1 MSYDT
6 EKLALNARLL
16 LRLAITLL
24 FAVGAIL
31 WLWSSLVALVDFS
44 MRYPAWDQ
52 YRTYVFYI
60 TQAFPDNVLQEQ
72 NGHRTVLPNL
82 IRLAEI
88 RWFSANQIVQLLVGG
103 TAALLALTLVVIT
116 TLREKSASIVTRAAL
131 CLLAVIAFFWL
142 GNARML
148 FHASEMLHVYFV
160 LLFCVIAILTLNKS
174 RQNHPIL
181 WMCIAGI
188 SCTAATFS
196 FGTGMASFVAVL
208 LLGLILRI
216 PLRYLAI
223 PAVLMA
229 VTLWA
234 YVLGMP
240 GNESVRGVLNIDPTA
255 NTATFLR
262 WLSAPMV
269 TAWRGYTP
277 QSGFW
282 GLASTTVSYAGV
294 KIVAPLNWTISALG
308 SDPMLRTSLL
318 VGILGIGGYITI
330 LSHAFRHHA
339 SLSSMRVLGL
349 GLSTFV
355 LGAGIT
361 IYLARIALFTAVPNQ
376 IFADRYLPWSCLFW
390 LGLVLYVATANSRWR
405 HWNTLSIA
413 AGVGLVWLV
422 FSPTHS
428 PGWMAVA
435 HKNNQQSAVAAQ
447 LGIWDPEC
455 FPDNDAA
462 TREQVLTTLAAFKQ
476 RHLSM
481 FAEPAF
487 GLLERGWHV
496 WEKMPDA
503 VVGSAAHVERQF
515 DDTLGQ
521 RRVAAFE
528 GWMPSIN
535 GIYEDSVLVVIDAA
549 GSVRGLAKFGFMG
562 PDDKWSAYQPIHKH
576 AFDGYVLAPQPG
588 EYLKVLALDA
598 ALNRI
603 VATAALEIPAG
614 TAEDSNKSP

>member
-1 MSYDT
+1 MPYDS
-6 EKLALNARLL
+6 EKLVLNARLL
-16 LRLAITLL
+16 LRLTIALMFAI
-24 FAVGAIL
+24 GALL
-31 WLWSSLVALVDFS
+31 WLWSALVALVDFS

-103 TAALLALTLVVIT
+103 TAALLALILVVIT

-148 FHASEMLHVYFV
+148 FHGSEMLHVYFV
-160 LLFCVIAILTLNKS
+160 LLFCVIAILALNKS
-174 RQNHPIL
+174 RQNHSIL

-196 FGTGMASFVAVL
+196 FGTGMASFGAVL

-255 NTATFLR
+255 NTSTFLR

-269 TAWRGYTP
+269 TAWLGYTP

-282 GLASTTVSYAGV
+282 ALASKIVSYAGV
-294 KIVAPLNWTISALG
+294 KIAAPLNWTISALG
-308 SDPMLRTSLL
+308 NDPMLRTSLL
-318 VGILGIGGYITI
+318 VGIVGIGGYITI
-330 LSHAFRHHA
+330 LAHAFRHHA

-390 LGLVLYVATANSRWR
+390 LGIVLYAAAADSRRR
-405 HWNTLSIA
+405 HWHTAAIA
-413 AGVGLVWLV
+413 AGVGLAWLV

-435 HKNNQQSAVAAQ
+435 YKNNQQSAVAAQ

-476 RHLSM
+476 RYLSM

-487 GLLERGWHV
+487 GLLERDWHV
-496 WEKMPDA
+496 PEKMPE
-503 VVGSAAHVERQF
+503 VTPGSAARVEREF

-521 RRVAAFE
+521 RRVVTFE
-528 GWMPSIN
+528 GWMPRID
-535 GIYEDSVLVVIDAA
+535 GLLDDTVLVVVDAA
-549 GSVRGLAKFGFMG
+549 GTVRGLAKFGFMG
-562 PDDKWSAYQPIHKH
+562 PDDKWSDYKLIHKH

-588 EYLKVLALDA
+588 EHLKVLALNT
-598 ALNRI
+598 ALDQI
-603 VATAALEIPAG
+603 VANAALEIPASAATG
-614 TAEDSNKSP
+614 VDGSP